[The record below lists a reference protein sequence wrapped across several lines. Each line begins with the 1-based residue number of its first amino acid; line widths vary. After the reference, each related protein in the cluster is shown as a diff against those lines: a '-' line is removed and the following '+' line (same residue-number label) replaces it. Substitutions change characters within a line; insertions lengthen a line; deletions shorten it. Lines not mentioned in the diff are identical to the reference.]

1 MQASVIVFAL
11 LDVAFFVSA
20 GIASVQ
26 DAKTRTLPNKVLL
39 AMFALACVKAF
50 LLYLWVH
57 MLPASLLAAVFL
69 VAVLVAF
76 ELCYRKVTKKCAL
89 GMGDIKLVGVWCA
102 FAGIFAALF
111 GFCAGLL
118 GGAVFSAVRK
128 QKTFAAGPWIS
139 CATALCYL
147 ATLV

>member
-1 MQASVIVFAL
+1 MQPSVMVFVL
-11 LDVAFFVSA
+11 LDVAFFVGA
-20 GIASVQ
+20 GIVSVK

-39 AMFALACVKAF
+39 AMLAVACVKAF
-50 LLYLWVH
+50 LLYLWFH
-57 MLPASLLAAVFL
+57 MVPASLLAAAFL

-76 ELCYRKVTKKCAL
+76 ELCYRKVTKKRAL
-89 GMGDIKLVGVWCA
+89 GMGDIKLVGVWCV
-102 FAGIFAALF
+102 FAGIFSALF
-111 GFCAGLL
+111 GFCVGLL

-139 CATALCYL
+139 CATALFYL